1 MATVT
6 ELKQA
11 VIDYITALLTND
23 ALDSQRLEGV
33 LYEDFLATLNGS
45 TIGLPDL
52 LNLAATVVAEVDW
65 TGLQSY
71 VTPEAALA
79 LFNVHMMNLYQGTGG
94 EVLWN
99 DSTTPAGYYSNGAFI
114 ALHIA
119 YDPVMLVSVKDTL
132 TAEGATV
139 YDETN
144 GLLLTLTSG
153 VWESI
158 SYNLHPNALYY
169 NLADD
174 TFHFTLDDGIRQP
187 FSRQRTRRQFVQLT
201 MPGDEESAVGD
212 LWLRGEPVPYVT
224 GWYGDTAV
232 FADGKLTTADMV
244 YFSISTFTTIQDF
257 GNLTTDL
264 TASQSSCS
272 SGDIG
277 VFFGGT
283 VNNGAAY
290 LDTIDKVVF
299 ATPGDAT
306 AHGTLTETKSSLAS
320 ASNTTTAITGAGYNN
335 GLRIDVIESFDL
347 INGGNAAFFGT
358 LSGQRSSPTAVSDG
372 NLVIFAGG
380 YWTGSD
386 LMEVVTIDTPANA
399 SFYGNL
405 NTPRYGLAGVSNQKR
420 AVFAGGFD
428 TAITLQVIEYID
440 FGAIGDAS
448 EFGNLTTARY
458 GLASACDGGRGVF
471 GGSSSGSST
480 LIDTLNL
487 LTPSDAAV
495 LGSLTT
501 GISKATGCSGN

>member
-1 MATVT
+1 MATLA
-6 ELKQA
+6 ELKQTLTN
-11 VIDYITALLTND
+11 YLTALLTQD
-23 ALDSQRLEGV
+23 AANVQALEGV
-33 LYEDFLATLNGS
+33 TYNALMSGLNGA
-45 TIGLPDL
+45 TIGLDDM
-52 LNLAATVVAEVDW
+52 LNLAATVVADVDW
-65 TGLQSY
+65 TAYNSY
-71 VTPEAALA
+71 TTPAAAYA
-79 LFNVHMMNLYQGTGG
+79 LFNLHLANLYQGTDN
-94 EVLWN
+94 EVLGN
-99 DSTTPAGYYSNGAFI
+99 DPLVPAGYTSTPAYRPI
-114 ALHIA
+114 QLA
-119 YDPVMLVSVKDTL
+119 YDGVMAAALKTAL
-132 TAEGATV
+132 TIEGTV
-139 YDETN
+139 IVDEAA
-144 GLLLTLTSG
+144 GLQWTYTSG
-153 VWESI
+153 VWVSS
-158 SYNLHPNALYY
+158 SYAHPANSMLY
-169 NLADD
+169 NVADN
-174 TFHFTLDDGIRQP
+174 TFHFTLSDGTRQP
-187 FSRQRTRRQFVQLT
+187 FNRRRHRRQFIQLA
-201 MPGDEESAVGD
+201 MPDPEQCAEGD
-212 LWLRGEPVPYVT
+212 LWLRGAPGPYAT

-244 YFSISTFTTIQDF
+244 YFSISTFTAAQDF

-277 VFFGGT
+277 AFFGGT

-372 NLVIFAGG
+372 NLVVFAGG

-386 LMEVVTIDTPANA
+386 LMEFVTIGTPANA

-440 FGAIGDAS
+440 FGAISDAS

-480 LIDTLNL
+480 LIDTLDL

-501 GISKATGCSGN
+501 GISKAAGCSGN